1 MPSTAEKVQQYV
13 RSKRAR
19 IVTARFNEST
29 WQENADYRVKHPNI
43 GCIYPSPRPIQ
54 ADIQYDCLLIMLE
67 MRNDKNQ
74 IGGISMLKNRANIND
89 KYHVYKD
96 AKYNQYAYL
105 GNVRIDRKD
114 MTEQEEQ
121 IMKVFDI
128 LCFKGHDHLKRL
140 KGIMA
145 FPSYKLYCCAMSP
158 TGKDLVDFLYSMFT
172 SRKNRIPNPNQNPNP
187 NPNI

>member
-1 MPSTAEKVQQYV
+1 
-13 RSKRAR
+13 
-19 IVTARFNEST
+19 
-29 WQENADYRVKHPNI
+29 
-43 GCIYPSPRPIQ
+43 
-54 ADIQYDCLLIMLE
+54 
-67 MRNDKNQ
+67 
-74 IGGISMLKNRANIND
+74 MLKNRANIND